1 MATFLFSDL
10 VFGPVISRRL
20 GVSLGI
26 NLLPTDCKVC
36 NYNCI
41 YCECGW
47 TMDMSSRSLPKADE
61 ILFELEQR
69 LLDMQSKAEHLDVIT
84 FAGNGEPTMHPQFA
98 DIVNGVI
105 ELRNRFYN
113 QARVVV
119 LSNATLAYKP
129 SVYEALSKIDDN
141 ILKLDSAIPATLQL
155 LNKPI
160 GIVTPEKITSSL
172 MLYKQQFILQTMF
185 LKGEYEGKQV
195 DNTTKN
201 EIEAWL
207 KVISQTEPRKIMIYS
222 LARDTPAKGLIK
234 LSVDELE
241 IIANQARAIGYEVQ
255 VAG

>member
-1 MATFLFSDL
+1 MATFLFSEL
-10 VFGPVISRRL
+10 IFGPVKSRRL

-61 ILFELEQR
+61 ILTALNER
-69 LLDMQSKAEHLDVIT
+69 LLDMQSKNETLDVIT

-98 DIVNGVI
+98 EIVDGVI
-105 ELRNRFYN
+105 ALRDNFCPN
-113 QARVVV
+113 ARVAV

-129 SVYEALSKIDDN
+129 QVESALKKIDDN

-155 LNKPI
+155 LNKPT
-160 GIVTPEKITSSL
+160 GIVTPKRIIESL

-185 LKGEYEGKQV
+185 LKGEFEGHSV
-195 DNTTKN
+195 DNTVK
-201 EIEAWL
+201 EELEAWL
-207 KVISQTEPRKIMIYS
+207 NVIEQTQPRKIMIYT
-222 LARDTPAKGLIK
+222 LARDTPAKGLVK
-234 LSVDELE
+234 LSLDELE
-241 IIANQARAIGYEVQ
+241 NIANKARALGYDVQ
-255 VAG
+255 VSG